1 MERLVRIIFFIIFN
15 FVMIPSF
22 AADGGNNNIS
32 DSDTSWQPV
41 IEAIIQVESNGDS
54 NAKKGASVGVL
65 QITPVLV
72 AECNNILRARKSKKR
87 YSLADRKSR
96 KKSIEMFLLFQSWFN
111 PKHDIELAIRSWN
124 GGMHYSIKKTQRY
137 FEKVM
142 KILRNN

>member
-1 MERLVRIIFFIIFN
+1 
-15 FVMIPSF
+15 MIPSF